1 MEGFADPV
9 MIQTGTQGLNTKSF
23 PLLPF
28 LCFACGVVGLCC
40 FVLVF
45 FPYAHCSNPCHNLFY
60 MHICK
65 DFNQVFVQ
73 STTQQAP

>member
-9 MIQTGTQGLNTKSF
+9 RIQTGTQGSNTKSF

-28 LCFACGVVGLCC
+28 LCFVCVVVGLGC
-40 FVLVF
+40 FVLFF

-60 MHICK
+60 MRIYK
-65 DFNQVFVQ
+65 DFNSVFVWT
-73 STTQQAP
+73 TTQQAP